1 MPNDLIPAPRAD
13 VARQEPARADAPT
26 PMELIAAIAR
36 DPSIPIERIAGIIGL
51 QERMEARQAETLYHI
66 AMAEMQPHMPRVSK
80 RGSIDLGS
88 GKPIAFARWGDVD
101 RVLRPI
107 LSQHGFSLS
116 FTTRVDG
123 DRLIMRCNV
132 AHVAGHSEASETI
145 VGTDSK
151 LASRMNSLQATGS
164 ARSYMKRYL
173 ALDMLNIVTEGS
185 DDDANSADPI
195 SEDQALKLR
204 EMLDYLAMTPK
215 QMEGFWKWAAAPEN
229 RAEAIQMKDYER
241 IHAELARRVKAQ
253 EAQRLRQ

>member
-13 VARQEPARADAPT
+13 VARQEPERAAAPT

-51 QERMEARQAETLYHI
+51 QERMEARQAETMYHI
-66 AMAEMQPHMPRVSK
+66 AMAEMQPALPRVTK
-80 RGSIDLGS
+80 RGSIDLGR
-88 GKPIAFARWGDVD
+88 GKPIAFARWEDVD

-107 LSQHGFSLS
+107 LSRHGFSLS
-116 FTTRVDG
+116 FPTRLDG
-123 DRLIMRCNV
+123 DRLVMACVVSHI
-132 AHVAGHSEASETI
+132 AGHSERSES
-145 VGTDSK
+145 VVQSDAGPGRN
-151 LASRMNSLQATGS
+151 AMQATGS
-164 ARSYMKRYL
+164 GRSYTKRYL
-173 ALDMLNIVTEGS
+173 ALDMLNIVTEGT

-195 SEDQALKLR
+195 SDEQALKLH

-229 RAEAIQMKDYER
+229 RAEAIQRKDYDR

-253 EAQRLRQ
+253 EAQRGAK